1 MNVKLLEHTPD
12 PERTIAAAG
21 RLCYAAIGADE
32 LFDDMTPDEVIKL
45 VRFLVKSGHHSAV
58 EHASFTFAI
67 DGISRACSHQLVRHR
82 VASYNQQSQRYVTYD
97 NLEFITPPAIAANGA
112 AAARFD
118 ALNKASL
125 DAYKA
130 LLDDGV
136 AAEDARYVL
145 PNAAE
150 TKIVVTMN
158 ARELLHFFALRCCN
172 RAQWEIRDLAIAMLD
187 LVRELAPT
195 VYAAAGPG
203 CVRGACPEGSMACGD
218 PWPKHNY

>member
-1 MNVKLLEHTPD
+1 
-12 PERTIAAAG
+12 
-21 RLCYAAIGADE
+21 
-32 LFDDMTPDEVIKL
+32 
-45 VRFLVKSGHHSAV
+45 
-58 EHASFTFAI
+58 
-67 DGISRACSHQLVRHR
+67 
-82 VASYNQQSQRYVTYD
+82 VTYD
-97 NLEFITPPAIAANGA
+97 NLEFITPPAIKAD
-112 AAARFD
+112 AAAREKFD
-118 ALNKASL
+118 DLNRASL
-125 DAYKA
+125 IAYKQ
-130 LLDDGV
+130 LLDAGV

-172 RAQWEIRDLAIAMLD
+172 RAQWEIRDLAGAMLG

-203 CVRGACPEGSMACGD
+203 CVRGACPEGAMACGD